1 MAFLRNAWYV
11 AAWASE
17 IERKL
22 FHRTLLGVPVVM
34 YRREDGAVTAM
45 HDRCPHRFVPLH
57 LGRLVGDNVEC
68 GYHGL
73 QFDCGGQCV
82 ANPFDGRPPRAAK
95 VRTFPVVERHGI
107 VWIWPGDAAPDESR
121 IPAFAHL
128 DDPAL
133 AKVPGYRHVKAHY
146 ELLVDNLAD
155 LSHTHVLHRSALGAE
170 SPRGE
175 HSVTQDGEKV
185 RSRFWYPSIK
195 IPPLYGRYLGDMEAI
210 VDRWTEIAWEAPA
223 NIRLDAGVTYA
234 GRERSEGLNAIGTHL
249 LTPETESSTHYFY
262 CHLRDFKVDDPATDE
277 AVRQWQYNA
286 FHCED
291 APMIEAQQQS
301 IGNVTDLM
309 SLKPVLL
316 ASDAGAVRIRRVL
329 ADLIS
334 REAATPPAAS

>member
-1 MAFLRNAWYV
+1 M
-11 AAWASE
+11 
-17 IERKL
+17 
-22 FHRTLLGVPVVM
+22 
-34 YRREDGAVTAM
+34 
-45 HDRCPHRFVPLH
+45 
-57 LGRLVGDNVEC
+57 
-68 GYHGL
+68 
-73 QFDCGGQCV
+73 
-82 ANPFDGRPPRAAK
+82 
-95 VRTFPVVERHGI
+95 
-107 VWIWPGDAAPDESR
+107 
-121 IPAFAHL
+121 
-128 DDPAL
+128 
-133 AKVPGYRHVKAHY
+133 
-146 ELLVDNLAD
+146 
-155 LSHTHVLHRSALGAE
+155 
-170 SPRGE
+170 
-175 HSVTQDGEKV
+175 
-185 RSRFWYPSIK
+185 
-195 IPPLYGRYLGDMEAI
+195 
-210 VDRWTEIAWEAPA
+210 DRWTEIAWEAPA
-223 NIRLDAGVTYA
+223 TIRLDAGVTYA

>member
-133 AKVPGYRHVKAHY
+133 AKVPGYRHVKAH
-146 ELLVDNLAD
+146 
-155 LSHTHVLHRSALGAE
+155 SSCWST
-170 SPRGE
+170 
-175 HSVTQDGEKV
+175 T
-185 RSRFWYPSIK
+185 SR
-195 IPPLYGRYLGDMEAI
+195 
-210 VDRWTEIAWEAPA
+210 T
-223 NIRLDAGVTYA
+223 
-234 GRERSEGLNAIGTHL
+234 
-249 LTPETESSTHYFY
+249 
-262 CHLRDFKVDDPATDE
+262 
-277 AVRQWQYNA
+277 
-286 FHCED
+286 
-291 APMIEAQQQS
+291 
-301 IGNVTDLM
+301 
-309 SLKPVLL
+309 
-316 ASDAGAVRIRRVL
+316 
-329 ADLIS
+329 
-334 REAATPPAAS
+334 